1 MQTLPSDSSIVDVA
15 SPELCESKGKEKEV
29 AVEGPTTTSGTTDL
43 HGSRCGHKHLLH
55 SRQSTLSMSSSQG
68 KHRKPKGKQAKKA
81 AKKEHKT
88 AKLELKI
95 DKLKGLLHQ
104 RQMTVIAFVNSR
116 SGAQLGEMVMPHLAA
131 ILGEDHVFDIISD
144 GIKPG
149 LEQFK
154 DAPNLRVLV
163 GGGDGTYHY
172 VIQAMIEAGICP
184 LPPVGTIPLGTGNDL
199 ARQFGWG
206 GSVYPNRKKVL
217 KLVYKFATS
226 ACLTPLD
233 IWMVKITPKDPETL
247 EPLENESTSQIMFNY
262 FNAGFEAGVSY
273 RFDRFRKRHQKLFKA
288 RKVNQIGYG
297 LSALSSTMRGGN
309 QSLNN
314 LVEMYVN
321 GSKLETPEDLKTLVV
336 LNFKNYQAGLDIW
349 GKPKRAGVSAE
360 PAIDDQIAEVV
371 GLGGVR
377 HELKVRSHIRKG
389 YHLAQGSSIKINVF
403 TDIPI
408 NYDGEPFIQRGPCE
422 IHLEPWC
429 MAYILTNPKV
439 DLDVNISSASV
450 PTRTPGAHRESS
462 ASAAEEVYR

>member
-1 MQTLPSDSSIVDVA
+1 
-15 SPELCESKGKEKEV
+15 
-29 AVEGPTTTSGTTDL
+29 
-43 HGSRCGHKHLLH
+43 
-55 SRQSTLSMSSSQG
+55 MSSSQG

-149 LEQFK
+149 YCSMVCRV
-154 DAPNLRVLV
+154 RVLCV
-163 GGGDGTYHY
+163 HRADEHGMTVTTGGHYSAGDG
-172 VIQAMIEAGICP
+172 QR
-184 LPPVGTIPLGTGNDL
+184 LGATVRL
-199 ARQFGWG
+199 G

-314 LVEMYVN
+314 LGGDVRQRQQARNARRPQDARGAQLQELSS
-321 GSKLETPEDLKTLVV
+321 GSRYLG
-336 LNFKNYQAGLDIW
+336 QAEEG
-349 GKPKRAGVSAE
+349 RR
-360 PAIDDQIAEVV
+360 
-371 GLGGVR
+371 LGGAR
-377 HELKVRSHIRKG
+377 FLTTRSLR
-389 YHLAQGSSIKINVF
+389 
-403 TDIPI
+403 
-408 NYDGEPFIQRGPCE
+408 
-422 IHLEPWC
+422 WW
-429 MAYILTNPKV
+429 
-439 DLDVNISSASV
+439 
-450 PTRTPGAHRESS
+450 
-462 ASAAEEVYR
+462 ASAASDTSSRSDRTSARATIWPRGRASRSTSSPTSPSTTTASPSSSAAPVRFTWSRGAWPTSSPTPRWTSMSTSPRRACPPARPAPTASRAPPLPRRSTDKHVVPPKCK